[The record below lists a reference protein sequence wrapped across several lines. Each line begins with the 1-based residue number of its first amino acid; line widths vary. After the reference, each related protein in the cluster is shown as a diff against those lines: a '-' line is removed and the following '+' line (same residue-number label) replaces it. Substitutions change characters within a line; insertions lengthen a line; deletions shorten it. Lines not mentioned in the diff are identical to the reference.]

1 MSGDVAYF
9 CRDVAAFSTFKDKTM
24 NDKFKSLLI
33 AADEKRRQWE
43 LAAALGDS
51 VSARVLKQELED
63 LECQA
68 LCIMRKHL
76 GLL

>member
-1 MSGDVAYF
+1 MIE
-9 CRDVAAFSTFKDKTM
+9 KIKT
-24 NDKFKSLLI
+24 LLL

-51 VSARVLKQELED
+51 ASAKDLKDQAESLD
-63 LECQA
+63 RQA
-68 LCIMRKHL
+68 LALVREQC

>member
-1 MSGDVAYF
+1 MDNEKIKA
-9 CRDVAAFSTFKDKTM
+9 
-24 NDKFKSLLI
+24 LLL

-51 VSARVLKQELED
+51 FSAAELKN
-63 LECQA
+63 QA
-68 LCIMRKHL
+68 LRLERQALDIMREQC